1 MYSYKPPA
9 CTTGAQGK
17 MNLDM
22 EASRLFE
29 SLVCFNTVG
38 AVLFAFFIYSIH
50 RVASTLRRSS
60 SLPLPPGPRPVPIIG
75 NLLDLPNSGEG
86 PHWGKHKAAYGM
98 FSSLI

>member
-1 MYSYKPPA
+1 MCSYKAPA

-22 EASRLFE
+22 EPTRLFE
-29 SLVCFNTVG
+29 SLPVD

-60 SLPLPPGPRPVPIIG
+60 SESLPLPPGPRPVPIIG

-98 FSSLI
+98 FLSLI